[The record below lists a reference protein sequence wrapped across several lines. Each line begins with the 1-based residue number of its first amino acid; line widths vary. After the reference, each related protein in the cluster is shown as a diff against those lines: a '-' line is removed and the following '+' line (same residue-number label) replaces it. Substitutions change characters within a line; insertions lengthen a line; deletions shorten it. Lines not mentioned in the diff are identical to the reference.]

1 MNMKQQRDEQSGSMS
16 ASHEAKI
23 IRLHPPATPVDK
35 EFEQQIQSLRSM
47 IGKLHPAA
55 RQQYFDAFLDHLLS
69 IDIVYPP
76 ANSTPPVSRKRAAH
90 LSEEERRLIK
100 ELSATVQQLHH
111 EAGDQD

>member
-1 MNMKQQRDEQSGSMS
+1 MKQQREEKQGSVP

-23 IRLHPPATPVDK
+23 IRLHPPVAPIEK
-35 EFEQQIQSLRSM
+35 EFEQQIQSLRTM

-76 ANSTPPVSRKRAAH
+76 SNSVPVVSRKRVAH
-90 LSEEERRLIK
+90 LSEEERKLIK

>member
-1 MNMKQQRDEQSGSMS
+1 MRHQREEKRGAAS

-23 IRLHPPATPVDK
+23 IRLHTPTAPIDQ

-76 ANSTPPVSRKRAAH
+76 ANAVPPVSRKRVAH
-90 LSEEERRLIK
+90 LSEEERKLIK
-100 ELSATVQQLHH
+100 ELSATVQQLHRD
-111 EAGDQD
+111 AGDLD

>member
-1 MNMKQQRDEQSGSMS
+1 MRQQREEKRGPAS
-16 ASHEAKI
+16 AAHEAKI
-23 IRLHPPATPVDK
+23 IRLHPPATPIDK

-76 ANSTPPVSRKRAAH
+76 ANSIPPVSRKRAAH
-90 LSEEERRLIK
+90 LSDEERKLIK
-100 ELSATVQQLHH
+100 ELSATVQQLHR